1 MWEIIEN
8 GPFYIRKV
16 IILAILFSVIQK
28 ATAPHDVVLPA
39 IGMEYAEGMARENE
53 NYIVRTGATKSSGAV
68 GWYYMD
74 GEEKK
79 ELALSG
85 RNPAHELSGIFL
97 QPDRNTFVVTSRID
111 EELTRKNGCLT
122 LDVKQWYP
130 VAPIKRDY
138 KSMENHEK
146 ERIFYPSGYL
156 DAYDLEQGDYV
167 PVIIHRDIDYYSNK
181 VRGIE

>member
-1 MWEIIEN
+1 MWEIVEN

-16 IILAILFSVIQK
+16 IVLAILLFVIRK
-28 ATAPHDVVLPA
+28 VTAPHDVVLPA

-53 NYIVRTGATKSSGAV
+53 SYIVRAGSPDSSGAV
-68 GWYYMD
+68 DWYYMD
-74 GEEKK
+74 GEERK

-85 RNPAHELSGIFL
+85 RNPAHELSDVFL
-97 QPDRNTFVVTSRID
+97 QPDRNSFLVKGRID
-111 EELTRKNGCLT
+111 EEQTQESGCLT

-138 KSMENHEK
+138 ENGEHREK
-146 ERIFYPSGYL
+146 KRIFYPSDYL

-167 PVIIHRDIDYYSNK
+167 PVVIERDIGYYSRK
-181 VRGIE
+181 AGDIE

>member
-167 PVIIHRDIDYYSNK
+167 PVIIHRDIDYYSRK
-181 VRGIE
+181 AGDIE